1 MFKAEINKIRLN
13 IVPMELTKAEISGT
27 CYSNNKLLNF
37 RFKNHRTITKQ
48 NKQTNKKKTKIGIY
62 KELLI

>member
-48 NKQTNKKKTKIGIY
+48 NKQTNKQKN
-62 KELLI
+62 